1 VSDNPV
7 LPAAQRGLASLAMA
21 LVVTQF
27 FLAGA
32 GAFGATSFDVH
43 KTVGSVLVLVVL
55 LGLLAAALARRHV
68 AHAAIFLGVTVLQL
82 VLGTVGADEP
92 WVGAFHGLNALAVM
106 GAGGTYA
113 QKVWGRGVAQD
124 ARPARTT
131 ASRARSA

>member
-1 VSDNPV
+1 MSDSPLLV
-7 LPAAQRGLASLAMA
+7 AAQRGLASLSMA

-32 GAFGATSFDVH
+32 GAFGATSFDAH

-55 LGLLAAALARRHV
+55 LGLLVAALARRHV

-113 QKVWGRGVAQD
+113 QKVWGRGAAQD
-124 ARPARTT
+124 ARPA
-131 ASRARSA
+131 